1 MWASLGLER
10 FLLRAML
17 SQSIRL
23 LELRQDSGLYVQ
35 QWPTTFGS
43 DLAGEAIELS
53 KGVADISESRRILA
67 HALSFKTGKSE
78 NSGFHNFAA
87 VPASATSPLLDSI
100 TYEASSVIHLALS
113 TAADGVYQR
122 GFLAPW
128 YPSISTEKLGTTILI
143 RGGSSSMGRSAK

>member
-1 MWASLGLER
+1 
-10 FLLRAML
+10 LLRAML

-87 VPASATSPLLDSI
+87 VPASATSPHLDST
-100 TYEASSVIHLALS
+100 TYEAASVIPLARS

-122 GFLAPW
+122 EFLALW
-128 YPSISTEKLGTTILI
+128 YPSISTKKLGTTILI